1 MKLFCIS
8 DDMMNGYC
16 GPVFEAI
23 SDGYA
28 MSQIRSA
35 LLQGKNENLGF
46 IIKHQKLIRLA
57 DFDRETGVLTPE
69 RSVVC
74 DLSSF
79 KALVCP
85 EEGGENFVVDSQTV
99 HEG

>member
-1 MKLFCIS
+1 MKLYCIS

-23 SDGYA
+23 SDGDA
-28 MSQIRSA
+28 LSQLRSA
-35 LLQGKNENLGF
+35 FLSGKNDNLRT
-46 IIKHQKLIRLA
+46 IVKCQKLIRLA

-74 DLSSF
+74 ELGAF
-79 KALVCP
+79 EALFHP
-85 EEGGENFVVDSQTV
+85 EEGGEDLAVDS
-99 HEG
+99 